1 MLYVEGT
8 GDVGK
13 GLERSRGP
21 KIVEGDWGLEKEG
34 REKGLGWTWDGA
46 NFACW
51 SRLGWRDFNDR
62 RDGRYKER
70 FSFRDGSEEIP
81 YCKRNG
87 IGNITIHRSL
97 EGRRFGSKK
106 SNGASWKKWGVEPYL
121 TDQQWTGKKTVTPQ
135 EHTQSSRRPSM
146 FPKSWD
152 GDRSQRFLAARLRRP
167 DWRTLRVTV
176 TPRFLSE
183 PCPCRQAI
191 PAARHRRYFL
201 RRLKSRHHFRSNCFP
216 R

>member
-1 MLYVEGT
+1 M
-8 GDVGK
+8 
-13 GLERSRGP
+13 
-21 KIVEGDWGLEKEG
+21 
-34 REKGLGWTWDGA
+34 
-46 NFACW
+46 
-51 SRLGWRDFNDR
+51 
-62 RDGRYKER
+62 ER
-70 FSFRDGSEEIP
+70 FPFRDGSEEIP

-87 IGNITIHRSL
+87 IGNITMHRSL

-106 SNGASWKKWGVEPYL
+106 SNGASWKTWYVEPYRS
-121 TDQQWTGKKTVTPQ
+121 DQQWTGTETVTPQ
-135 EHTQSSRRPSM
+135 EHTLSGHPLSMYSKPTQSYAL
-146 FPKSWD
+146 PKSWD

-167 DWRTLRVTV
+167 DWRTLCVTV

-201 RRLKSRHHFRSNCFP
+201 RRFKSRHHFRSNCFP